1 MVLPAGL
8 QAQTSEEA
16 SITEVI
22 NKLFTAMNKADSA
35 MLRSVF
41 ASEVTMA
48 TAMRNK
54 EGKPVLRR
62 EYSIHDFVKSV
73 GTAQPGS
80 LTEEIWNIKIQIDGE
95 FAQAWCDYAF
105 YYNHKFFHC
114 GVDAFQLY
122 KGENG
127 WKIFH
132 LADTRKKEG
141 CKVPDEIQKKHNP

>member
-1 MVLPAGL
+1 MRKSLFLILAFLIPAACL
-8 QAQTSEEA
+8 QAQTTDEA
-16 SITEVI
+16 SVTEVI
-22 NKLFTAMNKADSA
+22 HKLFTAMSKADSS

-41 ASEVTMA
+41 ESEVTMA

-62 EYSIHDFVKSV
+62 EYSINDFVKSI

-80 LTEEIWNIKIQIDGE
+80 LSEEIWNLKIQIDGE

-105 YYNHKFFHC
+105 YYNNKFLHC

-122 KGENG
+122 KG
-127 WKIFH
+127 
-132 LADTRKKEG
+132 A
-141 CKVPDEIQKKHNP
+141 